1 MLFPQGETDVHIL
14 QIIPAPAQL
23 HAKYGSLHEPVFDLP
38 VVCLALVKRQEGETL
53 EGVVVDQGK
62 LTLVSEINGFLGYHD
77 GRSQNGSVNWFQR
90 AKEYRQTQE
99 QPDGQQKRG

>member
-1 MLFPQGETDVHIL
+1 MLFPQGATDVHIL
-14 QIIPAPAQL
+14 QIIPAPAQF
-23 HAKYGSLHEPVFDLP
+23 HAKFGSLHEPVLDLP
-38 VVCLALVKRQEGETL
+38 VVCLALVKRLEGTTL

-90 AKEYRQTQE
+90 AEEYRQIQE
-99 QPDGQQKRG
+99 QPNGQ

>member
-1 MLFPQGETDVHIL
+1 MLFPRGETDVHIL
-14 QIIPAPAQL
+14 QIIPAPAQF
-23 HAKYGSLHEPVFDLP
+23 HAKFGSLREPVLDLP
-38 VVCLALVKRQEGETL
+38 LVCLALVKRLGGETL

-90 AKEYRQTQE
+90 AKEYRQAQE
-99 QPDGQQKRG
+99 QPDD